1 MESLNDVDKLVE
13 SDKLVLV
20 DVLNDVETLS
30 LLTVDVDALPLVDV
44 EMDVLPLVEL
54 LNDVDVLPDSEYY
67 LIKTYYR
74 LLNPLNDSDVDS
86 MCFHLMIH
94 LKSRCTFRL

>member
-1 MESLNDVDKLVE
+1 MESLNDVDKLE

-54 LNDVDVLPDSEYY
+54 LNDVDVLPDSE
-67 LIKTYYR
+67 
-74 LLNPLNDSDVDS
+74 LL
-86 MCFHLMIH
+86 F
-94 LKSRCTFRL
+94 